1 MENMADKLYLSYLS
15 FFLAFLFLS
24 SCNKNAPAPIYD
36 TISSELEERSEV
48 ETSTSS
54 TAYPDF
60 EQVSGEIVS
69 VPYTERGGVKLLPVR
84 VNGQSF
90 DMIYDTGC
98 STALISSAEANYLYQ
113 KGLLSESDIVGKT
126 TSQIADGSVHE
137 DMVVNLREVIIGD
150 KLQCTDVKAVVTEN
164 PGAPLLL
171 GNEVLNR
178 AAAVTVDTERMCI
191 LFKLK

>member
-1 MENMADKLYLSYLS
+1 MSNKLCIFYFCILQPVL
-15 FFLAFLFLS
+15 LLS
-24 SCNKNAPAPIYD
+24 SCSKKPPVPVYD
-36 TISSELEERSEV
+36 TITSELDESSETADATQDASYPYSEPESGDV
-48 ETSTSS
+48 
-54 TAYPDF
+54 
-60 EQVSGEIVS
+60 VSI
-69 VPYTERGGVKLLPVR
+69 PYIERGGVKLLPVR

-113 KGLLSESDIVGKT
+113 KGLLSEDDIVGKT
-126 TSQIADGSVHE
+126 ASQIADGSVHV
-137 DMVVNLREVIIGD
+137 DMVVNLREIVIGD

-178 AAAVTVDTERMCI
+178 AAAVTVDTEQKCI
-191 LFKLK
+191 QFKLK